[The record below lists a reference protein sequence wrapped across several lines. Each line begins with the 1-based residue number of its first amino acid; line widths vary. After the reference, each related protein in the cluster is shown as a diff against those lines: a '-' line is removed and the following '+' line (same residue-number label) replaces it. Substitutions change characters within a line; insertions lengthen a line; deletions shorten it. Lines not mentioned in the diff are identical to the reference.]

1 MKLKC
6 FGRGRYIKSYF
17 NVNIFFLK
25 IRSFMLKCIYKFI
38 NNIIIVIKLF
48 EVIIDLFKRCIKFI
62 KIESVMFYVL
72 FL

>member
-1 MKLKC
+1 
-6 FGRGRYIKSYF
+6 
-17 NVNIFFLK
+17 
-25 IRSFMLKCIYKFI
+25 MLKCIYKFI

-48 EVIIDLFKRCIKFI
+48 EVIIDLFKRYIKFI

>member
-1 MKLKC
+1 MVEED
-6 FGRGRYIKSYF
+6 IKSYF

-48 EVIIDLFKRCIKFI
+48 EVIIDLFKRRIKFI

>member
-1 MKLKC
+1 MVEED
-6 FGRGRYIKSYF
+6 IKSYF

-48 EVIIDLFKRCIKFI
+48 EVIIDLFIRRVKFI

>member
-1 MKLKC
+1 
-6 FGRGRYIKSYF
+6 
-17 NVNIFFLK
+17 
-25 IRSFMLKCIYKFI
+25 MLKCIYKFI

-48 EVIIDLFKRCIKFI
+48 EVIIDLFKRRIKFI